1 MIRILIAD
9 DHQLFAESLALGIT
23 AISDLVVVATA
34 SNGREAL
41 QVLKEQQIDVLVLD
55 LEMPEVDGL
64 TVLRSQRHSLPSIVV
79 TMHASDEQRSAAF
92 AAGAAAFLPKSTPLG
107 DLAAAIR
114 AVNLGMTLRDK
125 TTMSDILSSHSQPV
139 LDDVASSLTARER
152 ELLTKMAEG
161 LTSTPELAEAL
172 YISEKTV
179 KNHLASIYH
188 KLSVSDRASAVVE
201 ALNRGIVQTS
211 P

>member
-41 QVLKEQQIDVLVLD
+41 LILKEQQIDVLVVD

-64 TVLRSQRHSLPSIVV
+64 TVLRSPRTPRSIVV

-114 AVNLGMTLRDK
+114 AVNLGMTLRDE
-125 TTMSDILSSHSQPV
+125 TTISEILNGHRQPV
-139 LDDVASSLTARER
+139 LDEIASSLTARER

-172 YISEKTV
+172 FISDKTV

-211 P
+211 L